1 MTKDGK
7 PVEKVGEGLIRIG
20 AMTSDQVKE
29 VLRKQ
34 REKHGHD
41 KLFGEI
47 AVELEFVD
55 EATIESFFD
64 KP

>member
-1 MTKDGK
+1 MTQEGK

-20 AMTSDQVKE
+20 AMTKEQVKK
-29 VLRKQ
+29 VLREQ
-34 REKHGHD
+34 RAKHGHD

-55 EATIESFFD
+55 EATIESFFEEQ
-64 KP
+64 

>member
-1 MTKDGK
+1 MAEEDKL
-7 PVEKVGEGLIRIG
+7 VEKVGEGLIRIG
-20 AMTSDQVKE
+20 AMTKGQVKK
-29 VLRKQ
+29 VLQKQ
-34 REKHGHD
+34 REKHGYD